1 MRQKMNTLLL
11 SFLFVINETQGQKK
25 KKTHTFFFLTSYQV
39 ELSIE
44 NWIKKIYKKKENW
57 IICSGN

>member
-1 MRQKMNTLLL
+1 MNTLLL

-44 NWIKKIYKKKENW
+44 N
-57 IICSGN
+57 

>member
-25 KKTHTFFFLTSYQV
+25 KKKTHFFFLTSYRV
-39 ELSIE
+39 GLSIE
-44 NWIKKIYKKKENW
+44 NWIKNIYIKKKKKTE
-57 IICSGN
+57 